1 MIKAASLFSQILSTI
16 RTAAN
21 FDNLVAK
28 HEAEK
33 NAKGFESKT
42 QLVSMLFCHLAKA
55 DSLREIVNGLAC
67 CNGKMSHI
75 GLKKAPSRSSLS
87 YANAHRPAALFEEFF
102 WTLNNHFRSTTGL
115 GHRKAKFRFKNRLFS
130 FDSTTISLCLSL
142 FPWANYRRT
151 KGGVKVHVL
160 LDHDDYMPSFIS
172 ITDAKQ
178 HDGKESKR
186 LDLNPGSIV
195 AVDRGYIDY
204 EQFRRWND
212 KGVFFVTRMKSNASY
227 DVVESREVPQKRNIV
242 FDEIIVL
249 TGETT
254 SEKFPGPLR
263 RIVVHDKKKDE
274 DIVLLTNHLNFG
286 STTISSIYK
295 DRWEIELF
303 FKTLKQNLKV
313 KTFIGTSE
321 NALRIQIWTAMIA
334 LLVLKWLHYLSKSG
348 WSFSNLASMLR
359 LSLFTYRELRVW
371 LDKPCDT
378 PPLTPD
384 LAQLRLNLS

>member
-1 MIKAASLFSQILSTI
+1 MIKVASLFSQILSTI
-16 RTAAN
+16 RTAVN

-75 GLKKAPSRSSLS
+75 GLKKAPSRSTLS
-87 YANAHRPAALFEEFF
+87 YANAHRPAALFEDLF

-115 GHRKAKFRFKNRLFS
+115 GHRKTKFRFKNKLFS

-142 FPWANYRRT
+142 FPWAKYRRA

-172 ITDAKQ
+172 ITDAKR
-178 HDGKESKR
+178 HDSNESKQ
-186 LDLNPGSIV
+186 LDLKPGSIV

-204 EQFRRWND
+204 QQFRSWND

-227 DVVESREVPQKRNIV
+227 DVVEIREVPQKRNIV
-242 FDEIIVL
+242 SDEIVVL

-263 RIVVHDKKKDE
+263 RIVVHDKEKDE
-274 DIVLLTNHLNFG
+274 DIVLLTNHPSFG

-321 NALRIQIWTAMIA
+321 NALRIQIWTAMIC

-359 LSLFTYRELRVW
+359 LVLFSHRELRAW

-378 PPLTPD
+378 PPLIPD
-384 LAQLRLNLS
+384 PEQLRLNLS

>member
-1 MIKAASLFSQILSTI
+1 MIKVASLFSQILSTI
-16 RTAAN
+16 RTAVN

-75 GLKKAPSRSSLS
+75 GLKKAPSRSTLS
-87 YANAHRPAALFEEFF
+87 YANAHRPAALFEDLF

-115 GHRKAKFRFKNRLFS
+115 GHRKTKFRFKNKLFS

-142 FPWANYRRT
+142 FPWAKYRRT
-151 KGGVKVHVL
+151 KGGAKVHVL

-172 ITDAKQ
+172 ITDAKR
-178 HDGKESKR
+178 HDSNESKQ
-186 LDLNPGSIV
+186 LDLKPGSIV

-204 EQFRRWND
+204 QQFRSWND

-227 DVVESREVPQKRNIV
+227 DVVEIREVPQKRNIV
-242 FDEIIVL
+242 SDEIVVL

-263 RIVVHDKKKDE
+263 RIVVHDKEKDE
-274 DIVLLTNHLNFG
+274 DIVLLTNHPSFG

-321 NALRIQIWTAMIA
+321 NALRIQIWTAMIC

-359 LSLFTYRELRVW
+359 LVLFSHRELRAW

-378 PPLTPD
+378 PPLIPD
-384 LAQLRLNLS
+384 PEQLRLNLS